1 MTPRCRNRV
10 RSEHR
15 LGYSARVKFEDL
27 DLAPEVMRGIR
38 DAGFVECTPV
48 QAQSLPWTLE
58 GDDLAGQAQTG
69 TGKTACFL
77 ITTFTRLL
85 ESEHIARP
93 GRPRAI
99 CLAPTRELAIQ
110 IADDAAKLG
119 RHTDLKFA
127 TIYGGVGFDKQ
138 RHAIK
143 RGMDLCIAT
152 PGRFIDFLRRG
163 EIVLTDCEVAVV
175 DEADRMFDMGFI
187 NDLRYILRKLPQ
199 KSERQM
205 LLFSATMSM
214 RVRDLGYQFMYEP
227 REVTVE
233 PDTVVVDA
241 IDATLYHVGQSEKFP
256 LLLGLHAAHTPKK
269 SIVFCNRKST
279 VERVAER
286 LSGND
291 ITAAAIIGD
300 MPQKKRQAVIDRFKS
315 GDLQVLVATDVA
327 SRGLHVDDVT
337 HVYNYDV
344 PQDPE
349 DYVHR
354 VGRTGRAGNTGT
366 TVMLACEDYVLGLP
380 ALEKYVGHKIP
391 VARHDDDMLV
401 EDKSPPPR
409 SRARGRGRRSG
420 RDSVRDLRAGRRRGG
435 GGGRR

>member
-1 MTPRCRNRV
+1 M
-10 RSEHR
+10 
-15 LGYSARVKFEDL
+15 KFEDL

-48 QAQSLPWTLE
+48 QAQALPWTLE

-77 ITTFTRLL
+77 ITAFTRLL
-85 ESEHIARP
+85 ESEHLARP

-110 IADDAAKLG
+110 IADDAAQLG
-119 RHTDLKFA
+119 RYTDLKFA

-138 RHAIK
+138 RHAIRK
-143 RGMDLCIAT
+143 GIDLCIAT
-152 PGRFIDFLRRG
+152 PGRFIDFVRRG
-163 EIVLTDCEVAVV
+163 EIALTDCEVAVV

-187 NDLRYILRKLPQ
+187 NDLRYILRKLPK

-214 RVRDLGYQFMYEP
+214 RVTDLGYQFMQDP
-227 REVTVE
+227 REVSIE

-241 IDATLYHVGQSEKFP
+241 IDATLYHVGQSEKFS
-256 LLLGLHAAHTPKK
+256 LLLGLYAHHSPTK
-269 SIVFCNRKST
+269 SIVFCNRKAT
-279 VERVAER
+279 VERVARR

-300 MPQKKRQAVIDRFKS
+300 MPQKKRQQVIERFKT

-366 TVMLACEDYVLGLP
+366 AVMLACEEYVLGLP

-391 VARHDDDMLV
+391 VARHDDGLLA
-401 EDKSPPPR
+401 EDKSPPIR
-409 SRARGRGRRSG
+409 SSSRGRGRQRG
-420 RDSVRDLRAGRRRGG
+420 RDGARDLRAGRRR
-435 GGGRR
+435 RRGSNSR

>member
-1 MTPRCRNRV
+1 M
-10 RSEHR
+10 
-15 LGYSARVKFEDL
+15 KFDDL
-27 DLAPEVMRGIR
+27 DLAPEVMRGVR

-77 ITTFTRLL
+77 ITAFTRLL
-85 ESEHIARP
+85 ESEYVARP

-99 CLAPTRELAIQ
+99 CLAPTRELAVQ
-110 IADDAAKLG
+110 IADDAVKLG
-119 RHTDLKFA
+119 RHTDLRFA

-138 RHAIK
+138 RHAIRK
-143 RGMDLCIAT
+143 GMDLCIAT

-163 EIVLTDCEVAVV
+163 EIVLSDCEIAVV

-187 NDLRYILRKLPQ
+187 NDLRYILRKLP
-199 KSERQM
+199 KKADRQM

-214 RVRDLGYQFMYEP
+214 RVRDLGYQFMQDP
-227 REVTVE
+227 REVVIE
-233 PDTVVVDA
+233 PETVVVDA
-241 IDATLYHVGQSEKFP
+241 IDATLYHVGRTEKFS
-256 LLLGLHAAHTPKK
+256 LLLGLYANHSPKK

-286 LSGND
+286 LAGNG
-291 ITAAAIIGD
+291 IKAGAIIGD
-300 MPQKKRQAVIDRFKS
+300 MAQKKRQSVIEQFKT
-315 GDLQVLVATDVA
+315 GDLKALVATDVA

-337 HVYNYDV
+337 HVFNYDV

-354 VGRTGRAGNTGT
+354 VGRTGRAGNSGT
-366 TVMLACEDYVLGLP
+366 TIMLACEEYVLGLP
-380 ALEKYVGHKIP
+380 ALEKYVGHKIA
-391 VARHDDDMLV
+391 VARHDDELLV
-401 EDKSPPPR
+401 EDKSPPPKR
-409 SRARGRGRRSG
+409 SARGRGRSG
-420 RDSVRDLRAGRRRGG
+420 GRNAARDLRAGRRRR
-435 GGGRR
+435 GRNG